1 MLVRF
6 AMSEPRSGLRMLKRS
21 WSETNR
27 GTDGDASGPS
37 KSEVI
42 DLCDSPPL
50 HESSNTH
57 EGASPP

>member
-1 MLVRF
+1 
-6 AMSEPRSGLRMLKRS
+6 MSEPRSGLRMLKRS